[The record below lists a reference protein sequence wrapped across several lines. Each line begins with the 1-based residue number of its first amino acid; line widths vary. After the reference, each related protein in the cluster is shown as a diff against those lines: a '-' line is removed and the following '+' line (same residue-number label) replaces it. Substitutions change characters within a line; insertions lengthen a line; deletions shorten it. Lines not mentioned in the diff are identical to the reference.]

1 MYRNTHLVY
10 IACTHSGFSV
20 WCLNL
25 IGCPQG
31 SLPGRHWLYHLL
43 DGRPRT
49 LLEHY
54 LYHVSVLLFELLI
67 QPAVAQDG
75 HQGKGAFKFTL
86 PVLHGPPGQ
95 LGQQFFSKPGRLGV
109 DNAI

>member
-1 MYRNTHLVY
+1 MVPELDRMPT
-10 IACTHSGFSV
+10 GK
-20 WCLNL
+20 
-25 IGCPQG
+25 

-43 DGRPRT
+43 KGGPRA

-54 LYHVSVLLFELLI
+54 LYHVSVLLFEFLI

-86 PVLHGPPGQ
+86 PVLHGPPGK